1 MKILT
6 ANGEVDLRSAVPFS
20 EFLSVLDGE
29 VDLREAPVTADAL
42 RRIAEYYDYY
52 EMRPMVPL
60 PERATA
66 RMVDM
71 VQPWYANYIESF
83 EQAALLDLLV
93 AADYLALKEVLQ
105 LGCAFVA
112 SRPKEEVVLF
122 LKK

>member
-6 ANGEVDLRSAVPFS
+6 ADGEVDLESAVPFS

-29 VDLREAPVTADAL
+29 VDLREAPVTAGAL
-42 RRIAEYYDYY
+42 RRIGEYYDYY
-52 EMRPMVPL
+52 EGSPMAPL
-60 PERATA
+60 PERVAA
-66 RMVDM
+66 RMLDM
-71 VQPWYANYIESF
+71 VQSWYANYIESF